1 VVTIEILK
9 TPPARPA
16 RAQDMIASHSNLPV
30 VTSQKSVISSHPLS
44 AALAQTTRQ
53 ISGITDLLHQYRV
66 LVSILKD
73 SPTRYSA
80 VPKGSFSY
88 KRILLQARG
97 LKAQFFN
104 YDDHL
109 TTPLLELFIYTSSN
123 RTELPIVIDTG
134 ASCLITP
141 VISDF
146 NDKLEKPDIPGLN
159 QLTGQAKLLITVF
172 ITLTTP
178 LRFAP

>member
-1 VVTIEILK
+1 MVTIEILK

-123 RTELPIVIDTG
+123 RTELPIEILSPNKTQFN
-134 ASCLITP
+134 ARTAHTSPSTLKHQRSIT
-141 VISDF
+141 
-146 NDKLEKPDIPGLN
+146 K
-159 QLTGQAKLLITVF
+159 ITF
-172 ITLTTP
+172 TSSTCPFRPNTIRMSSQP
-178 LRFAP
+178 E